1 MRNSENIK
9 CMKLKETLAT
19 RIVSGEFPFNVR
31 FPGVH
36 ELVAEYGVS
45 YVTVL
50 KSLKLLEEEGFLQC
64 RRGKGYFTLYADA
77 SRRPL
82 AKRINLVL
90 HEECWQCHSAHLEPE
105 LSRFKKK
112 RWDIEIVPLKNTDVK
127 EASIAINS
135 PDTYTLIYCL
145 TADWGHFAAT
155 FPHISNRVLVI
166 GKLSGS
172 QQITSVICDE
182 SETVR
187 QIVDFLQA
195 QGRTRPGIFCCSQE
209 NELEMYR
216 LAYWRLALQKTGLEL
231 DWIQSHIFPL
241 SAGYEGV
248 LTASQQQE
256 MRRQM
261 TEYLRI
267 ACKDMDSIVVTYS
280 RKEFLDACEKVGISV
295 PDALLPVFIASPQ
308 WQDAADNTFPL
319 LDHNISAHFETA
331 LNILEQRH
339 STGKK
344 EPGSW
349 YFCSPLGVKSPTR

>member
-1 MRNSENIK
+1 
-9 CMKLKETLAT
+9 MKLKETLAS

-45 YVTVL
+45 YVTAL

-64 RRGKGYFTLYADA
+64 RRGKGYFTLYADG
-77 SRRPL
+77 SQRPQM
-82 AKRINLVL
+82 KRLNLVL
-90 HEECWQCHSAHLEPE
+90 HEECWQHHSAHLESE
-105 LSRFKKK
+105 LSRF
-112 RWDIEIVPLKNTDVK
+112 RLAGWEIEVIPLKNTDVQ
-127 EASIAINS
+127 EASVAINS
-135 PDTYTLIYCL
+135 PDAYTLIYCL
-145 TADWGHFAAT
+145 TTDWGRFAAT
-155 FPHISNRVLVI
+155 FPLVSNHVVVI

-187 QIVDFLQA
+187 QIVDYLHA

-216 LAYWRLALQKTGLEL
+216 LAYWRLALQKAGLGL
-231 DWIQSHIFPL
+231 DWIQSHTFPL
-241 SAGYEGV
+241 STGFDGV
-248 LTASQQQE
+248 LTASQRQE
-256 MRRQM
+256 MCRQM
-261 TEYLRI
+261 AEHLRI
-267 ACKDMDSIVVTYS
+267 GCKDMDSIVVTYS
-280 RKEFLDACEKVGISV
+280 RKAFLDACGKVRVNI
-295 PDALLPVFIASPQ
+295 PDELLPVFIDSPQ
-308 WQDAADNTFPL
+308 WQDAVDNTFPM

-331 LNILEQRH
+331 FNILEQRH

-349 YFCSPLGVKSPTR
+349 YFCSPLGVRPPTR